1 MFHHSHTTSPV
12 VLPGS
17 WVGPP
22 LEASAPPS
30 SLAASDD
37 KGEKFHPLLVTR
49 RDANAYVA
57 LSSDVGDVVSRP
69 ALTLPLRSCDRGCWA
84 PSVTGSVLVCCCK
97 PVTASLNGDWSSN
110 MPLLKHP
117 DTRAAPLPSA

>member
-1 MFHHSHTTSPV
+1 MFHHSDTTSPV

-22 LEASAPPS
+22 LEASAPPPSLAASVPPS

-37 KGEKFHPLLVTR
+37 KGEKFHPLLVTH

-57 LSSDVGDVVSRP
+57 LSSDVGDVVGRP

-84 PSVTGSVLVCCCK
+84 PSVTGSVLVCCCH
-97 PVTASLNGDWSSN
+97 SISQ
-110 MPLLKHP
+110 
-117 DTRAAPLPSA
+117 R